1 VGVARGAGAKGAGC
15 QSGPPRTGGVVG
27 GVLTRSWNPVRV
39 ATDFAGDGAWFS
51 FSSGAA
57 GLGSGLDGHWKAEAS
72 ATLLLQQFVMIFQHF
87 GAGPA
92 ACSPVQPFGSVP
104 TNSQYAEP
112 ISVPNCLFGWW
123 SSTSMLEQVDT
134 VSLL

>member
-57 GLGSGLDGHWKAEAS
+57 GLGSGRWSLEGGGICYS
-72 ATLLLQQFVMIFQHF
+72 APPAVRDDIPTFRCWSCSLQS
-87 GAGPA
+87 
-92 ACSPVQPFGSVP
+92 CS
-104 TNSQYAEP
+104 ALR
-112 ISVPNCLFGWW
+112 IS
-123 SSTSMLEQVDT
+123 THQ
-134 VSLL
+134 

>member
-1 VGVARGAGAKGAGC
+1 MVPGSR
-15 QSGPPRTGGVVG
+15 SPPGLPGWVVE
-27 GVLTRSWNPVRV
+27 
-39 ATDFAGDGAWFS
+39 
-51 FSSGAA
+51 
-57 GLGSGLDGHWKAEAS
+57 DGHWKAEAS

-92 ACSPVQPFGSVP
+92 ACSPVQRFGSVP

-123 SSTSMLEQVDT
+123 NSTSMLEQVDT